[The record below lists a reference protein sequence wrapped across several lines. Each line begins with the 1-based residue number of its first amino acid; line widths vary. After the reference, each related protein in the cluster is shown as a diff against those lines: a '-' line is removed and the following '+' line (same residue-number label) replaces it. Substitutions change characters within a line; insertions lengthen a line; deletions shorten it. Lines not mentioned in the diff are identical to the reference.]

1 MSGYPLL
8 VLYTAAEGEGG
19 AEGEATEAHE
29 EHHENNFFYGDIN
42 EVIWGSLAFAII
54 FVIFLWKGLPAVKKV
69 MKKQQDAIEARIVA
83 GEEAKAAEEAQL
95 AKLRSDL
102 GNADAEA
109 DRIVAE
115 ARERAEVVKADLK
128 RRAEEDIRE
137 ALQRAHI
144 EIESSKTQALADL
157 REEVTSMTVHATEA
171 ILEDSLDD
179 TVKSLLVDRYID
191 QVGAGS

>member
-1 MSGYPLL
+1 VIGFIL
-8 VLYTAAEGEGG
+8 AAEGG
-19 AEGEATEAHE
+19 

-42 EVIWGSLAFAII
+42 EVIWGSVAFLII
-54 FVIFLWKGLPAVKKV
+54 FAIFLWKGVPAIKKI
-69 MKKQQDAIEARIVA
+69 MKKQQEALEARIAA
-83 GEEAKAAEEAQL
+83 GEATKAAEEAQL
-95 AKLRSDL
+95 TQLRSDL
-102 GNADAEA
+102 GNADDEA
-109 DRIVAE
+109 ARIVAE

-137 ALQRAHI
+137 AVQRAHI

-157 REEVTSMTVHATEA
+157 REEITSMTVHATEA

-179 TVKSLLVDRYID
+179 TVRSLLVDRYID

>member
-1 MSGYPLL
+1 VSGYPLL
-8 VLYTAAEGEGG
+8 VLYTAAEGEGSEG
-19 AEGEATEAHE
+19 GEAHA

-42 EVIWGSLAFAII
+42 EVIWGSVAFAII
-54 FVIFLWKGLPAVKKV
+54 FVIFLWKGVPAIKKV
-69 MKKQQDAIEARIVA
+69 MKKQQEALAAKIAA
-83 GEEAKAAEEAQL
+83 GEATKAAEEAQL
-95 AKLRSDL
+95 TQLRADL
-102 GNADAEA
+102 GNSADEA
-109 DRIVAE
+109 ARIVAE

-137 ALQRAHI
+137 AVQRAHI

-157 REEVTSMTVHATEA
+157 REEITSMTVIATEA